1 MHTFFS
7 AKYRTSTVIMLLIA
21 AIILLCGGCRSELGT
36 GGFTGQ
42 TSPDFTLTMLDGSEL
57 TLRELRGQPVLMEFW
72 APWCPGCKKNIPV
85 LKDLHARYGEA
96 VAFVA
101 PSAETS
107 IQAVKQFIVDH
118 DIPYPAGFANRRLL
132 ADYRI
137 SGIPVTILIDSGGMV
152 RYHSTGQLS
161 ASRLEELIKQML

>member
-1 MHTFFS
+1 VSAWNEIAGSAIAIRGKKEQAMHTFFS

-72 APWCPGCKKNIPV
+72 APWCPGCKKIS
-85 LKDLHARYGEA
+85 RY
-96 VAFVA
+96 
-101 PSAETS
+101 
-107 IQAVKQFIVDH
+107 
-118 DIPYPAGFANRRLL
+118 
-132 ADYRI
+132 
-137 SGIPVTILIDSGGMV
+137 
-152 RYHSTGQLS
+152 
-161 ASRLEELIKQML
+161 